1 LDFGIAC
8 QSFLFAGG
16 TVSNT
21 IPGEAH
27 MARGIAMTTDTCRQP
42 GGGGGFRTRAVDKEQ
57 LKDSVGPDRRF
68 PFGLPI
74 PL

>member
-1 LDFGIAC
+1 
-8 QSFLFAGG
+8 
-16 TVSNT
+16 
-21 IPGEAH
+21 